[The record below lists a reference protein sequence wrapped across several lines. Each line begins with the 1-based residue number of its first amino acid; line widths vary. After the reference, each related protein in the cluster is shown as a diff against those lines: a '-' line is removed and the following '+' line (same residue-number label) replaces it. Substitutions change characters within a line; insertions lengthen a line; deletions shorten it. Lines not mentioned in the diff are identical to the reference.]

1 MAKGPNYRVP
11 FRRRREGRTNYRRRL
26 RLLASNEP
34 RLVVRK
40 SNKHIGLQLVVPKI
54 EGDETLLSVKST
66 ELASYNYEGNTG
78 NIPAAYLTG
87 LLFGLKAVSK
97 GYEGS
102 IMDIGLQTSVPGS
115 RIYAALKGVIDGGL
129 STPCDEDMFPTEERI
144 RGDHTTMTS
153 PSDHFESVR
162 KKIMD
167 GF

>member
-26 RLLASNEP
+26 RLLVSSEP
-34 RLVVRK
+34 RLVIRK
-40 SNKHIGLQLVVPKI
+40 SNKHIGLQLVVPKW
-54 EGDETLLSVKST
+54 EGDATLVSVKST
-66 ELASYNYEGNTG
+66 DLADYNYEGNTG

-87 LLFGLKAVSK
+87 LLFGLKAVSN
-97 GYEGS
+97 GYNES

-115 RIYAALKGVIDGGL
+115 RIYAALKGAIDGGM
-129 STPCDEDMFPTEERI
+129 SAPCDEDMFPSEERI
-144 RGDHTTMTS
+144 TGGHTIMAS
-153 PSDHFESVR
+153 PSDHFESVK